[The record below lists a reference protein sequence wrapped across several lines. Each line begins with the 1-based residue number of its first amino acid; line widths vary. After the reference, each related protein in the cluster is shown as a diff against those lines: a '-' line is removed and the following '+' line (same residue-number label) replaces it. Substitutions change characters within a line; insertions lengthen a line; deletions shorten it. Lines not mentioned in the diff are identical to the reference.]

1 MRPDLPRA
9 LQGVAITMLTKIMPE
24 VGTPFGQQEV
34 GLAAQLAFW
43 AAEEAER
50 GADRLVTENR
60 VTRQLLEDGLPL
72 AGDSIGAVRDALATP
87 AAPDFRLSSLQAEND
102 GVRRGLIALQS
113 VLEANDAPAA
123 RELNERIWAELAE
136 STRRR
141 RFQARLG

>member
-9 LQGVAITMLTKIMPE
+9 LQGVAITLISKVMPE
-24 VGTPFGQQEV
+24 VATPFGQQEV

-60 VTRQLLEDGLPL
+60 ATRQLLDDGLPL
-72 AGDSIGAVRDALATP
+72 AGEASDSVRNALATP
-87 AAPDFRLSSLQAEND
+87 AAPDYRLSSLQAEND
-102 GVRRGLIALQS
+102 GVRAGLIALQTA
-113 VLEANDAPAA
+113 LEANDAPEA
-123 RELNERIWAELAE
+123 RALNERIWAELAE